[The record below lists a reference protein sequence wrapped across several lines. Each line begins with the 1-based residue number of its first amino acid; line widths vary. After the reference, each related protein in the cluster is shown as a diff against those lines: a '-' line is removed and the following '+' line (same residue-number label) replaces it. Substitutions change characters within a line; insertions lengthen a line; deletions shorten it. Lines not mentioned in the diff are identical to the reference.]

1 MTRPFEGIRVL
12 DMTHV
17 LAGPFAAYQLGVLGA
32 DVLKIEH
39 PTDPD
44 QVRIQGPDKALNH
57 RRMGTMFLA
66 QASNKRSL
74 TLNLKH
80 EAARDIVRK
89 LVADADVFIENY
101 RPGAF
106 EALGLGYD
114 ELSKINPRLIY
125 CSVSAFGQEGPR
137 GWQTGYDN
145 ILQASSGLMDMTGTP
160 ETSPMKIGSPAVD
173 YATGAMTA
181 FALASALFQR
191 ERTGKGQ
198 RIDLSMLDASLILLG
213 SHITA
218 YEVAGAEPKPVG
230 NDYPFA
236 TLGCYRAKDG
246 YVMIGGANLRQQ
258 KRLWAAL
265 GHPEMAKE
273 NNDQRLDDRQRE
285 KALLEEIFL
294 TRTAQEW
301 EDFLEE
307 KHIPAARVRTM
318 AEALAD
324 PQMETRSVLHE
335 LPSCAGID
343 KPFRVPMSPFR
354 FAHGGPSIE
363 TAPPRMGEH
372 SDDVLAALGYDADA
386 IAALRESGVV
396 GPRPE

>member
-1 MTRPFEGIRVL
+1 MTRPFEGIKVL

-17 LAGPFAAYQLGVLGA
+17 LAGPFAAYQMGVLGA
-32 DVLKIEH
+32 DVLKVEH
-39 PTDPD
+39 PVEPD
-44 QVRIQGPDKALNH
+44 QVRIQGPDLELN
-57 RRMGTMFLA
+57 RKRMGTMFLA

-80 EAARDIVRK
+80 EPAREILKK
-89 LVADADVFIENY
+89 LVAEADIFIENY

-106 EALGLGYD
+106 EALGLGYV

-125 CSVSAFGQEGPR
+125 CSVSAYGQDGPR

-160 ETSPMKIGSPAVD
+160 ETAPMKVGSPAVD
-173 YATGAMTA
+173 YATGSMAA

-218 YEVAGAEPKPVG
+218 YTAAGSHPRAVG

-236 TLGCYRAKDG
+236 TLGCYRTSDG
-246 YVMIGGANLRQQ
+246 DLMLGAANLRQQ
-258 KRLWAAL
+258 KRLWTVL
-265 GHPEMAKE
+265 GRPEMAKE
-273 NNDQRLDDRQRE
+273 TNEQRLEDKDRERTM
-285 KALLEEIFL
+285 LEEILL

-301 EDFLEE
+301 EDWLEE
-307 KHIPAARVRTM
+307 RHIPAARVRTM
-318 AEALAD
+318 GEALAD
-324 PQMETRSVLHE
+324 PQMASRAVLHE
-335 LPSCAGID
+335 IEGCEGVD
-343 KPFRVPMSPFR
+343 RPFRVPVSAFK

-363 TAPPRMGEH
+363 RAPPTMGEH
-372 SDDVLAALGYDADA
+372 TDEILGQLGYAA
-386 IAALRESGVV
+386 ESIARFREAGIV
-396 GPRPE
+396 